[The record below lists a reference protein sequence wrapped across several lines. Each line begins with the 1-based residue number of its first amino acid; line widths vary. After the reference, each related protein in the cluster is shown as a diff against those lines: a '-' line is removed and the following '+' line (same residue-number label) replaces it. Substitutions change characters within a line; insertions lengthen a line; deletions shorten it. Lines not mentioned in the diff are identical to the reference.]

1 VESPRRDGQN
11 AAPSAVAL
19 AFAEIPMQSSTVRA
33 ALAAVCCALG
43 LAAWSTARQNPAQA
57 EVKATPV
64 AGPVHFLEGAG
75 GNIGVSS
82 GADGVLI
89 VDDQFAELAPKIQ
102 AALDKLAGAGKGAPR
117 FVLNTHFHG
126 DHTGSNAIFGRSALI
141 VAHENVRKRL
151 LTGGGGNPP
160 MEPAGLPVITYA
172 DENGLSLHFNGEEVR
187 LRHFPA
193 CHTDGD
199 SVVWFSGSKVMH
211 LGDLFFNGRFP
222 FIDLD
227 SGGSVAGLTR
237 AVGTILA
244 ELPADVKII
253 PGHGPMATKADL
265 ERYHKLLVDTQ
276 ALVKEALAA
285 GDSVDAMVSNG
296 LLKDYE
302 SWSWAFIDTKKFL
315 ETLVREQTQKH

>member
-1 VESPRRDGQN
+1 MLRPG
-11 AAPSAVAL
+11 AVAL
-19 AFAEIPMQSSTVRA
+19 ALAEIPMQSSTVRA

-57 EVKATPV
+57 EVKVTPV
-64 AGPVHFLEGAG
+64 AGSVHFLEGAG

-126 DHTGSNAIFGRSALI
+126 DHTGSNAIFGRNAPI

-151 LTGGGGNPP
+151 VKGGGGNPP
-160 MEPAGLPVITYA
+160 MEPAGLPVITYSNV
-172 DENGLSLHFNGEEVR
+172 NGLSLYFNGEEIR

-193 CHTDGD
+193 AHTDGD
-199 SVVWFSGSKVMH
+199 TVVWFSASKVMH
-211 LGDLFFNGRFP
+211 MGDLFFNGRFP
-222 FIDLD
+222 VVDVD
-227 SGGSVAGLTR
+227 SGGSVEGLTR
-237 AVGTILA
+237 AVTYILESLEPDA
-244 ELPADVKII
+244 KII
-253 PGHGPMATKADL
+253 PGHGPLATKTDL
-265 ERYHKLLVDTQ
+265 ERYHAMLVDTQ

-285 GDSVDAMVSNG
+285 GDGVEAMLSNG

-302 SWSWAFIDTKKFL
+302 SWSWAFVDTRKFL